1 MEKSRVL
8 QLPDVKFED
17 IYLCF
22 CGYSECQPLHSFGP
36 TTRPNYIVHYIVSGE
51 GTYKV
56 NEKTYHLGSGQGFV
70 IEPGSMAFYQAD
82 EKNPWTYFWVGFSG
96 KHAGEY
102 VSDLGINS
110 EQLIFRSEKGEDLR
124 NIVCEMLKNDKKTIR
139 NQYFLQGLLMFWFS
153 VLMEDITLE
162 DEYSGEQGSVYVR
175 RAINFIRNNY
185 QRGIRVTDVADYV
198 CVSRSYLHMLFQN
211 NLGMP
216 PQEFLIRFRVSR
228 AKELLRFTEMSV
240 EEVAKACGYEDAL
253 TFSKAFKKVIGVP
266 PSIYRKKNRK
276 KG

>member
-1 MEKSRVL
+1 
-8 QLPDVKFED
+8 
-17 IYLCF
+17 
-22 CGYSECQPLHSFGP
+22 
-36 TTRPNYIVHYIVSGE
+36 
-51 GTYKV
+51 
-56 NEKTYHLGSGQGFV
+56 
-70 IEPGSMAFYQAD
+70 
-82 EKNPWTYFWVGFSG
+82 
-96 KHAGEY
+96 
-102 VSDLGINS
+102 
-110 EQLIFRSEKGEDLR
+110 
-124 NIVCEMLKNDKKTIR
+124 
-139 NQYFLQGLLMFWFS
+139 
-153 VLMEDITLE
+153 MEDMTLE

-276 KG
+276 KS